1 MDTEKYVLV
10 NEETMK
16 DFENVNYIDGSA
28 EELSD
33 IIDYIELTR
42 YLQEIYQWFDIFN
55 YDLHCLRES
64 MNREE
69 KIAINSNMISLL
81 SSGKNLIDS
90 IEGCIRYNCT
100 EKEYKVFKRECI
112 SEEYDKCFSYRFMIR
127 LRNYTQH
134 NHIPISHHDNSI
146 CFDLMQIYNTP
157 HYCFNKTLKKEIS
170 GFMEEVTEK
179 CNENL
184 KISIPPTVSSYVC
197 SVYKIYKKFLN
208 SIRLELINKHNKC
221 YEIFDENPE
230 LVKQK
235 DNERFGN
242 CLFYT
247 ISEEENFIHAFNT
260 KEDSEGL
267 LVERKNQVIEYIKS
281 EIHNVKELKKTLNI
295 FNNKGD
301 TVSGS
306 VPSSYKSSN

>member
-1 MDTEKYVLV
+1 
-10 NEETMK
+10 
-16 DFENVNYIDGSA
+16 
-28 EELSD
+28 
-33 IIDYIELTR
+33 
-42 YLQEIYQWFDIFN
+42 
-55 YDLHCLRES
+55 
-64 MNREE
+64 
-69 KIAINSNMISLL
+69 
-81 SSGKNLIDS
+81 
-90 IEGCIRYNCT
+90 
-100 EKEYKVFKRECI
+100 
-112 SEEYDKCFSYRFMIR
+112 
-127 LRNYTQH
+127 
-134 NHIPISHHDNSI
+134 
-146 CFDLMQIYNTP
+146 
-157 HYCFNKTLKKEIS
+157 
-170 GFMEEVTEK
+170 MEEVTEK

-197 SVYKIYKKFLN
+197 SVYKIYKKILN

-301 TVSGS
+301 TV
-306 VPSSYKSSN
+306 

>member
-55 YDLHCLRES
+55 YDLHCLRKS
-64 MNREE
+64 MNKKE

-90 IEGCIRYNCT
+90 IEGCLRYNCT
-100 EKEYKVFKRECI
+100 EEEYKVFKRECI

-301 TVSGS
+301 TV
-306 VPSSYKSSN
+306 

>member
-1 MDTEKYVLV
+1 MDTEKYVFV
-10 NEETMK
+10 NEETAK
-16 DFENVNYIDGSA
+16 DFENVNYIDGSR
-28 EELSD
+28 EQLSD

-42 YLQEIYQWFDIFN
+42 YLQEIYQWFDVFN
-55 YDLHCLRES
+55 YDLYCLRES
-64 MNREE
+64 MNKKE
-69 KIAINSNMISLL
+69 KIAVNSNMISLL

-90 IEGCIRYNCT
+90 IEGCIRCNCT
-100 EKEYKVFKRECI
+100 QEEYKVFKTECI

-134 NHIPISHHDNSI
+134 NHIPISHHDDSI

-170 GFMEEVTEK
+170 SFMEEVKEK

-208 SIRLELINKHNKC
+208 RIRIELINKHDKC
-221 YEIFDENPE
+221 YEIFNQNPE

-235 DNERFGN
+235 DNERFRN
-242 CLFYT
+242 WLFYT
-247 ISEEENFIHAFNT
+247 ISDEENFLQAFNT
-260 KEDSEGL
+260 KEDSEGM

-281 EIHNVKELKKTLNI
+281 EIHNVKELKKNFEYI
-295 FNNKGD
+295 
-301 TVSGS
+301 
-306 VPSSYKSSN
+306 

>member
-28 EELSD
+28 EEMSD

-64 MNREE
+64 MYKKE
-69 KIAINSNMISLL
+69 KIAVNSNMISLL

-90 IEGCIRYNCT
+90 IEGCMRSNYA
-100 EKEYKVFKRECI
+100 KEEYEVFKRECI

-134 NHIPISHHDNSI
+134 NHIPISHQDDSI

-157 HYCFNKTLKKEIS
+157 HYGFNKTLKKEIN
-170 GFMEEVTEK
+170 GFMEEVAEK
-179 CNENL
+179 CNESF

-197 SVYKIYKKFLN
+197 SVYKIYEKFLN
-208 SIRLELINKHNKC
+208 SIRFELINKHDKC
-221 YEIFDENPE
+221 YEIFNQNPE

-235 DNERFGN
+235 DNEKFKN
-242 CLFYT
+242 YLFYT
-247 ISEEENFIHAFNT
+247 ISEEENFIHTFNT
-260 KEDSEGL
+260 KEDSERM

-281 EIHNVKELKKTLNI
+281 EIHNVKGLKKHFEPI
-295 FNNKGD
+295 
-301 TVSGS
+301 
-306 VPSSYKSSN
+306 